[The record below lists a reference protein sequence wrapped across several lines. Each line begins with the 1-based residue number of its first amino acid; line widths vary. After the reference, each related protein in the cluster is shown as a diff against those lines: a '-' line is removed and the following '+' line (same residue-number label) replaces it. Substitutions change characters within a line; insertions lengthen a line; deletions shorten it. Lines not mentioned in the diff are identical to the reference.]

1 MKFNSIITFVA
12 ALACFVTGAFGQIQA
27 GRAIQIS
34 VSGVPGEEKGRIDAI
49 YPVSESGMINMPFI
63 GQVRASGLRA
73 EQLAAIL
80 EQRFK
85 AAEIYTSPTFQVI
98 DSSAK
103 SIEEKVV
110 TIGGQVRKTGPVPFN
125 RNLTLYQAIQ
135 NAGGPTEFGSMH
147 RVKLYRNGKQ
157 TEYDLTE
164 GEAMNILLES
174 GDTIE
179 VPQKNAFGR

>member
-1 MKFNSIITFVA
+1 MRLKFIASLFI
-12 ALACFVTGAFGQIQA
+12 ALMCLVTGAFGQIQA

-34 VSGVPGEEKGRIDAI
+34 VSGVPSEEKGRIDAI
-49 YPVSESGMINMPFI
+49 YPVSESGMINIPFI
-63 GQVRASGLRA
+63 GQVRAAGLRA
-73 EQLAAIL
+73 EQLAMAL
-80 EQRFK
+80 EQRFR

-110 TIGGQVRKTGPVPFN
+110 TIGGQVRKTGPVPYN
-125 RNLTLYQAIQ
+125 RGLTLYQAIQ

-147 RVKLYRNGKQ
+147 RVKLYRTGKQ
-157 TEYDLTE
+157 TEYDLTK

-174 GDTIE
+174 DDTIE

>member
-1 MKFNSIITFVA
+1 MKFKSIA
-12 ALACFVTGAFGQIQA
+12 AHILLLACLATAAFGQIQA

-34 VSGVPGEEKGRIDAI
+34 VSGVPSEEKGRIDAI
-49 YPVSESGMINMPFI
+49 YPVSESGMINVPFI

-73 EQLAAIL
+73 EQLASVL
-80 EQRFK
+80 EQRFR
-85 AAEIYTSPTFQVI
+85 AAEIYTNPTFQVI
-98 DSSAK
+98 DSSSK

-110 TIGGQVRKTGPVPFN
+110 TLGGQVRKTGPVPFN

>member
-1 MKFNSIITFVA
+1 MNFRSFVVLVVT
-12 ALACFVTGAFGQIQA
+12 LASFATGALGQIQA

-73 EQLAAIL
+73 EQLASIL
-80 EQRFK
+80 EQRFR

-98 DSSAK
+98 DSSSK
-103 SIEEKVV
+103 SIEQKVV

-125 RNLTLYQAIQ
+125 SNLTLYQAIQ
-135 NAGGPTEFGSMH
+135 NAGGPTEFGSMY

-164 GEAMNILLES
+164 GDAMNVILES

>member
-1 MKFNSIITFVA
+1 MKFSLNITIVA
-12 ALACFVTGAFGQIQA
+12 VLACLATAAFGQIQA

-49 YPVSESGMINMPFI
+49 YPVSESGMINVPFI

-73 EQLAAIL
+73 EQLAAVL
-80 EQRFK
+80 EQRFR

-110 TIGGQVRKTGPVPFN
+110 TIGGQVRKTGPVPYN

-135 NAGGPTEFGSMH
+135 NAGGPTEFGSMY
-147 RVKLYRNGKQ
+147 RVKLYRAGKQ
-157 TEYDLTE
+157 SEYDLTE
-164 GEAMNILLES
+164 GESMNILLES

>member
-1 MKFNSIITFVA
+1 MRLKFISSLFVA
-12 ALACFVTGAFGQIQA
+12 LICLGTGAFGQIQA

-34 VSGVPGEEKGRIDAI
+34 VSGVPSEEKGRIDAI
-49 YPVSESGMINMPFI
+49 YPVSESGMINVPFI
-63 GQVRASGLRA
+63 GQVRAEGLRA
-73 EQLAAIL
+73 EQLAQVL
-80 EQRFK
+80 EQRFR

-125 RNLTLYQAIQ
+125 RGLTLYQAIQ

-147 RVKLYRNGKQ
+147 RVKLYRAGKQ
-157 TEYDLTE
+157 TEYDLTKA
-164 GEAMNILLES
+164 EAMNILLES
-174 GDTIE
+174 DDTIE